1 MIKKILLGVVV
12 IVVLFLVFRNTEI
25 STNETVVDEQ
35 VEENMQLG
43 GTFTEA
49 FVSENAPAVV
59 LEDSRVV
66 WFGENKIQA
75 KSHTGTLNFNP
86 GTALTFATNP
96 ESGNVFVTSGEF
108 SIDMTTLAGEN
119 EPEALIDHLKSAD
132 FFDVA
137 TYPEARFVVT
147 SYSESAVRGML
158 TMKDVTQEVEISYA
172 VEETSAGYQ
181 FLGEVALDR
190 TIWGV
195 TTLSGNFFDNV
206 GDNIIE
212 DTIIISFNIQTI

>member
-12 IVVLFLVFRNTEI
+12 IAVLFLIFRNTEI
-25 STNETVVDEQ
+25 GTNETVENGE
-35 VEENMQLG
+35 VETMQLG

-59 LEDSRVV
+59 LEDSKVV

-75 KSHTGTLNFNP
+75 KSHTGTLDLASSTN
-86 GTALTFATNP
+86 LTFTTNP

-108 SIDMTTLAGEN
+108 VIDMATLMGEN

-172 VEETSAGYQ
+172 VEETNSGYQ
-181 FLGEVALDR
+181 FLGDVALDR

-195 TTLSGNFFDNV
+195 KTLSGNFFDNV

-212 DTIIISFNIQTI
+212 DTIIVSFNIQTM